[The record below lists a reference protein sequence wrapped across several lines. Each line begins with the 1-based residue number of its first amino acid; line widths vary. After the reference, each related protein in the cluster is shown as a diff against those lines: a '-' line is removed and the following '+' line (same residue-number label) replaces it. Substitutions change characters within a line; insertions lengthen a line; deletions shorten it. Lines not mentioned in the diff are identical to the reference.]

1 MYFRKIVYMI
11 PLIPIILVLG
21 FALLFIV
28 WAIASIPVYVSAKIL
43 TSGKST
49 LLQSM
54 IATLFGS
61 IVYVVILAIAHLIFH
76 SFILSFIIAYF
87 FYIWV
92 FKSIFGVG
100 WLKAIGISILAIIF
114 TVIIQSILTDL
125 WSITFLPSPK
135 WSI

>member
-1 MYFRKIVYMI
+1 
-11 PLIPIILVLG
+11 
-21 FALLFIV
+21 
-28 WAIASIPVYVSAKIL
+28 L

-76 SFILSFIIAYF
+76 SFIVSFIIAYF

-114 TVIIQSILTDL
+114 TVIIQTILTDL

>member
-61 IVYVVILAIAHLIFH
+61 IVYVVILAIVHLIFH
-76 SFILSFIIAYF
+76 SFIVSFIIAYF

>member
-1 MYFRKIVYMI
+1 MI
-11 PLIPIILVLG
+11 PLISMILVLG
-21 FALLFIV
+21 IVLLFIV
-28 WAIASIPVYVSAKIL
+28 WAVASIPVYVSAKIL
-43 TSGKST
+43 TLGKSS

-61 IVYVVILAIAHLIFH
+61 IVYVVTLAITHLIFH
-76 SFILSFIIAYF
+76 SFTISFLIAYF
-87 FYIWV
+87 LYIWV

-114 TVIIQSILTDL
+114 TVIIQTILTDL
-125 WSITFLPSPK
+125 WSLTFLPSPK

>member
-1 MYFRKIVYMI
+1 MI
-11 PLIPIILVLG
+11 PLIPIIIVLG
-21 FALLFIV
+21 IVLLLIV
-28 WAIASIPVYVSAKIL
+28 WAFASIPVYVSAKIL

-61 IVYVVILAIAHLIFH
+61 IVYVVTLAIAHIFFH
-76 SFILSFIIAYF
+76 SFVISFLIAYF
-87 FYIWV
+87 LYIWV

-114 TVIIQSILTDL
+114 TVMIQTILTDL